1 MFLLPYTSNIYPPVN
16 FLGRAKRTERSGP
29 SEAGQVGRGTMT
41 AHKSP
46 IYSTKT
52 FQMSG
57 KHRLFYSTRC
67 RHCQAFMQELART
80 SYASEF
86 ILVCVDP
93 SPSRPPLPPW
103 LKSVPTMIPAG
114 SSEPLVGPG
123 AVNNW
128 LAARK
133 MGVDE
138 RKSGSAALEERSM
151 PIRPPDYTPELAPRP
166 NATARTPT
174 SAISATAAHIV
185 AAVRGSDVTA
195 SSASSG
201 SSSGKP
207 DLLGVKAYEGT
218 DANVLAYHGNEMSG
232 SGKWSDSYS
241 FIGASDGSSDK
252 MFNPIGRQFESL
264 VSGGAAPGVGAAA
277 GGGGGGSRPQRSVK
291 EDAQNARLEAF
302 MAARDSD
309 VPGPLARR

>member
-1 MFLLPYTSNIYPPVN
+1 MYSLPYTSNNFDLIN
-16 FLGRAKRTERSGP
+16 FLDQDA
-29 SEAGQVGRGTMT
+29 AVGARHIHGAQI
-41 AHKSP
+41 AHLFNEDS
-46 IYSTKT
+46 
-52 FQMSG
+52 MSG

-67 RHCQAFMQELART
+67 RHCQAFMAELSKTPFAP
-80 SYASEF
+80 EF

-128 LAARK
+128 LFARK
-133 MGVDE
+133 MGVSGE
-138 RKSGSAALEERSM
+138 RKSGSEALDERNAL
-151 PIRPPDYTPELAPRP
+151 IRPPEYTPDLAPRP
-166 NATARTPT
+166 HATAR
-174 SAISATAAHIV
+174 SAVPPTAAHIT
-185 AAVRGSDVTA
+185 AAGGA
-195 SSASSG
+195 GAASASSG

-241 FIGASDGSSDK
+241 FLGSAGDSSDK

-264 VSGGAAPGVGAAA
+264 VGGLGVPGAGVSGPAGMSGGA
-277 GGGGGGSRPQRSVK
+277 GGGPKRSAK
-291 EDAQNARLEAF
+291 EDAEQRRLEAF
-302 MAARDSD
+302 MAARDKD
-309 VPGPLARR
+309 IPGPPTRR

>member
-1 MFLLPYTSNIYPPVN
+1 
-16 FLGRAKRTERSGP
+16 
-29 SEAGQVGRGTMT
+29 
-41 AHKSP
+41 
-46 IYSTKT
+46 
-52 FQMSG
+52 MSG

-67 RHCQAFMQELART
+67 RHCQAFLAELAKT
-80 SYASEF
+80 PFAPEF

-128 LAARK
+128 LFARK
-133 MGVDE
+133 MGGGE
-138 RKSGSAALEERSM
+138 RKSGAAALDERNAL
-151 PIRPPDYTPELAPRP
+151 IRPPEYSPDLAPRP
-166 NATARTPT
+166 HAAAR
-174 SAISATAAHIV
+174 SAAPPPTAAHLMSSTSV
-185 AAVRGSDVTA
+185 GGAGAA
-195 SSASSG
+195 ASSG

-241 FIGASDGSSDK
+241 FLGAGGDTASDK
-252 MFNPIGRQFESL
+252 MYNPIGRQFESL
-264 VSGGAAPGVGAAA
+264 VTSPAVSGLSAAA
-277 GGGGGGSRPQRSVK
+277 GGGGGGGSGGPKRSAKEEAEQR
-291 EDAQNARLEAF
+291 RLEAY

-309 VPGPLARR
+309 VPGPPTRR

>member
-1 MFLLPYTSNIYPPVN
+1 
-16 FLGRAKRTERSGP
+16 
-29 SEAGQVGRGTMT
+29 
-41 AHKSP
+41 
-46 IYSTKT
+46 
-52 FQMSG
+52 
-57 KHRLFYSTRC
+57 
-67 RHCQAFMQELART
+67 
-80 SYASEF
+80 
-86 ILVCVDP
+86 
-93 SPSRPPLPPW
+93 
-103 LKSVPTMIPAG
+103 MIPAG

-151 PIRPPDYTPELAPRP
+151 PIRPPDYTPDLAPRP
-166 NATARTPT
+166 NATARMPT
-174 SAISATAAHIV
+174 SAIAATAAHVV
-185 AAVRGSDVTA
+185 A
-195 SSASSG
+195 SAAKPDTSG

-264 VSGGAAPGVGAAA
+264 VSGGGGPVPGAVM
-277 GGGGGGSRPQRSVK
+277 GGGASKPQVSAK
-291 EDAQNARLEAF
+291 EQAQNARLEAY
-302 MAARDSD
+302 MASRDAD
-309 VPGPLARR
+309 VPGPVARR

>member
-1 MFLLPYTSNIYPPVN
+1 
-16 FLGRAKRTERSGP
+16 
-29 SEAGQVGRGTMT
+29 
-41 AHKSP
+41 
-46 IYSTKT
+46 
-52 FQMSG
+52 MSG

-67 RHCQAFMQELART
+67 RHCQAFLAELAKT
-80 SYASEF
+80 SFAAEF

-128 LAARK
+128 LFGRK
-133 MGVDE
+133 MGVSGGE
-138 RKSGSAALEERSM
+138 RKSGAAALDERNAL
-151 PIRPPDYTPELAPRP
+151 IRPPEYNPDLAPRP
-166 NATARTPT
+166 HAAARSTAPPPTPAGGGAGAADT
-174 SAISATAAHIV
+174 S
-185 AAVRGSDVTA
+185 
-195 SSASSG
+195 

-241 FIGASDGSSDK
+241 FLGAGGDTASDK
-252 MFNPIGRQFESL
+252 MYNPIGRQFESL
-264 VSGGAAPGVGAAA
+264 VGSPGVSGLGAGAA
-277 GGGGGGSRPQRSVK
+277 GGGGAGGGGSKRSAK
-291 EDAQNARLEAF
+291 EDAEQRRLEAY
-302 MAARDSD
+302 MSARDSD
-309 VPGPLARR
+309 VPGPPARR

>member
-1 MFLLPYTSNIYPPVN
+1 
-16 FLGRAKRTERSGP
+16 
-29 SEAGQVGRGTMT
+29 
-41 AHKSP
+41 
-46 IYSTKT
+46 
-52 FQMSG
+52 
-57 KHRLFYSTRC
+57 
-67 RHCQAFMQELART
+67 MQELART
-80 SYASEF
+80 PYTSEF

-93 SPSRPPLPPW
+93 SPSRPPLPAW

-114 SSEPLVGPG
+114 STEPLVGPG

-133 MGVDE
+133 MGVDD

-151 PIRPPDYTPELAPRP
+151 PIRPPDYSPDLAPRP
-166 NATARTPT
+166 NATARMPT
-174 SAISATAAHIV
+174 SAIAATAAHIV
-185 AAVRGSDVTA
+185 AATPAATMA
-195 SSASSG
+195 SSSSG

-218 DANVLAYHGNEMSG
+218 DANVLAYHGSEMSG

-264 VSGGAAPGVGAAA
+264 ISGVGVPAAA
-277 GGGGGGSRPQRSVK
+277 GGGGGGASKPQRSAK
-291 EDAQNARLEAF
+291 EEAQNARLEAY

-309 VPGPLARR
+309 VAGPIMRR

>member
-1 MFLLPYTSNIYPPVN
+1 
-16 FLGRAKRTERSGP
+16 
-29 SEAGQVGRGTMT
+29 
-41 AHKSP
+41 
-46 IYSTKT
+46 
-52 FQMSG
+52 
-57 KHRLFYSTRC
+57 
-67 RHCQAFMQELART
+67 
-80 SYASEF
+80 
-86 ILVCVDP
+86 
-93 SPSRPPLPPW
+93 
-103 LKSVPTMIPAG
+103 MIPAG

-133 MGVDE
+133 MGVDD

-151 PIRPPDYTPELAPRP
+151 PIRPPEYTPDLAPRP
-166 NATARTPT
+166 NATARMPT
-174 SAISATAAHIV
+174 SAIAATAAHIV
-185 AAVRGSDVTA
+185 ASTS
-195 SSASSG
+195 SSAPASTSG

-264 VSGGAAPGVGAAA
+264 VSGVGASVTGGGA
-277 GGGGGGSRPQRSVK
+277 GGGASKPVRSAK
-291 EDAQNARLEAF
+291 EEAQNARLEAY

-309 VPGPLARR
+309 VPGPTMRR

>member
-1 MFLLPYTSNIYPPVN
+1 VAALRHIH
-16 FLGRAKRTERSGP
+16 GA
-29 SEAGQVGRGTMT
+29 QI
-41 AHKSP
+41 AHLFNEDS
-46 IYSTKT
+46 
-52 FQMSG
+52 MSG

-67 RHCQAFMQELART
+67 RHCQAFMAELAKT
-80 SYASEF
+80 PFAPEF

-128 LAARK
+128 LFARK
-133 MGVDE
+133 MGVSGE
-138 RKSGSAALEERSM
+138 RKSGAAALDERNAL
-151 PIRPPDYTPELAPRP
+151 IRPPEYTPDLAPRP
-166 NATARTPT
+166 HATARSTVPP
-174 SAISATAAHIV
+174 TAAHIT
-185 AAVRGSDVTA
+185 AAGGA
-195 SSASSG
+195 GSASSG

-241 FIGASDGSSDK
+241 FLGSAGDSSDK

-264 VSGGAAPGVGAAA
+264 VGGLGVPGAGVSGPAGMSGGS
-277 GGGGGGSRPQRSVK
+277 GGGAKRSAK
-291 EDAQNARLEAF
+291 EDAEQRRLEAF
-302 MAARDSD
+302 MAARDSEI
-309 VPGPLARR
+309 PGPPTRR